1 MGVCCSK
8 PPELAEDQQ
17 QVLPERDPQLQQSG
31 KVPVRADSVTSGKS
45 SPIRLKAGVTE
56 RTPSFKVQSSLS
68 PALSLERSQ
77 QLFWLPEDT
86 WKAAYRPAG
95 GALL

>member
-31 KVPVRADSVTSGKS
+31 KLPVPADSVTSGKS

-56 RTPSFKVQSSLS
+56 RTASFKVHPSVYPVFGYATLWQ
-68 PALSLERSQ
+68 AV
-77 QLFWLPEDT
+77 
-86 WKAAYRPAG
+86 
-95 GALL
+95 